1 MMGNIRI
8 CTELTEKH
16 WQLLMEAD
24 PSRQQ
29 IEKYSDTG
37 YTFELLSDDD
47 IAGIIIVTPKT
58 TERVEIMNLSVDEKW
73 RGRGFAK
80 ALIEYAC
87 SFSAVKG
94 YRIAE
99 IGTGNSS
106 IYQLALYQKVG
117 FRIMGI
123 DHDYFSRNY
132 PEPIYENGMLCRD
145 MIRLERKLQ

>member
-1 MMGNIRI
+1 MGNIRI
-8 CTELTEKH
+8 CTVLTEKH

-123 DHDYFSRNY
+123 DHDSFSRNY